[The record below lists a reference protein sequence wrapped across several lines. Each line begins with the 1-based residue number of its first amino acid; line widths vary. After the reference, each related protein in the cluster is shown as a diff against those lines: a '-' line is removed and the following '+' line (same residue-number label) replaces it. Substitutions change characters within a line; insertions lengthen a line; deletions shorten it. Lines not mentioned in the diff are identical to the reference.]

1 MDIKLNDKENS
12 RKELEA
18 TLTYEELSPYFD
30 KAIEKYRKKVSI
42 PGFRKGKA
50 PLNMIRK
57 LYGEGIEYSAIE
69 DIAGEVFFK
78 YITDNKLD
86 VISKGAITDI
96 DYKPKEKLDFK
107 VEFDV
112 MPDVKI
118 DKYKGLKLK
127 KQTNKIDDS
136 LVDDEINYHKFK
148 GATHELDGVAS
159 DDDYMITIDLQNLD
173 EGGNILIGQSQKDLK
188 VYLGN
193 PEIYPE
199 FKEGMKGI
207 KEGETRIIDSK
218 NAEGEPKKVQI
229 SCSKVEKI
237 IYPEMNTEF
246 FKSVT
251 GKDDLTTE
259 EEFRSEIKN
268 ELQKI
273 YDGISERQLKSDVVN
288 EMIKENDVP
297 APERY
302 IEVILDSMVED
313 YKSRYKGKKIPADF
327 IETEFRNE
335 KRVDAIL
342 QAKWF
347 LIRDKIIEM
356 EKIEAD
362 EESYIKIAEEFSG
375 RFNIPADKLVEAY
388 KGNEDIKMRILND
401 KVLDII
407 INNAELEEI
416 LELRTKEDSGKG

>member
-1 MDIKLNDKENS
+1 LDIKLNDKENS

-18 TLTYEELSPYFD
+18 TLTYEELTPYFD
-30 KAIEKYRKKVSI
+30 KAVENYRKKVSI

-148 GATHELDGVAS
+148 GATYELDGVAS

-173 EGGNILIGQSQKDLK
+173 ESGNILIGQSQKDLK

-229 SCSKVEKI
+229 SCTKVEKI

-251 GKDDLTTE
+251 GKDDIKTE

-273 YDGISERQLKSDVVN
+273 YDGISDRQLKSDVVN

-362 EESYIKIAEEFSG
+362 EESYRKIAEEFSG
-375 RFNIPADKLVEAY
+375 RFNIPADKLIEAY

>member
-18 TLTYEELSPYFD
+18 TLTYEELTPYFE
-30 KAIEKYRKKVSI
+30 KALEKYRKKVSI

-57 LYGEGIEYSAIE
+57 LYGEGIEYSAVE
-69 DIAGEVFFK
+69 DIAGEVFYK
-78 YITDNKLD
+78 YITENNLD

-107 VEFDV
+107 IEFDV

-136 LVDDEINYHKFK
+136 LVNDEINYHKFRS
-148 GATHELDGVAS
+148 ATYEIDGVAS
-159 DDDYMITIDLQNLD
+159 DDDYLITVDLQNLD
-173 EGGNILIGQSQKDLK
+173 ESGNILIGQSQKDLK

-229 SCSKVEKI
+229 SCTKVEKI
-237 IYPEMNTEF
+237 IYPEMNSGF
-246 FKSVT
+246 FKTVT
-251 GKDDLTTE
+251 GKDDLKTE
-259 EEFRSEIKN
+259 EEFRAEIRN

-288 EMIKENDVP
+288 EMIKENDIP

-302 IEVILDSMVED
+302 IDVILDSMVED

-327 IETEFRNE
+327 IEADFRNE
-335 KRVDAIL
+335 RRVDAII
-342 QAKWF
+342 QAKWY

-362 EESYIKIAEEFSG
+362 EESYRKIAEEFSG
-375 RFNIPADKLVEAY
+375 KFNIPADKLMEAY
-388 KGNEDIKMRILND
+388 KDNEDIKMRILND
-401 KVLDII
+401 KVMDII

-416 LELRTKEDSGKG
+416 LELRTKEDSGEV

>member
-18 TLTYEELSPYFD
+18 TLTYEELTPYFD
-30 KAIEKYRKKVSI
+30 KAVEKYRKKVSI

-57 LYGEGIEYSAIE
+57 LYGEGIEYSAVE

-148 GATHELDGVAS
+148 SATHELDGVAS
-159 DDDYMITIDLQNLD
+159 DDDYIITVDLQNLD
-173 EGGNILIGQSQKDLK
+173 EGGTFLIGQSQKDLK

-199 FKEGMKGI
+199 FKEGLKGI

-229 SCSKVEKI
+229 SCTKVEKI

-251 GKDDLTTE
+251 GKDDLTSE

-273 YDGISERQLKSDVVN
+273 YDGISDRQLKSDVIN
-288 EMIKENDVP
+288 EMIKENDIP

-327 IETEFRNE
+327 IENEFRNE
-335 KRVDAIL
+335 KRVDAIV

-347 LIRDKIIEM
+347 LIRDKIVEM

-362 EESYIKIAEEFSG
+362 EESYRKIAEEFSG

-407 INNAELEEI
+407 IDNAELEEI
-416 LELRTKEDSGKG
+416 LELRIKEDSRQG